1 MKIEGDHPVFFK
13 NPRQQKAQRQENT
26 MPQHPHHR
34 LLINKQDITQIRI
47 DNQPPPATL
56 APGEILLA
64 PNLFSLTTNNV
75 TYAVYGAAMR
85 YWEFF
90 PTDDADWGQV
100 PVWGFANVV
109 ASAVEGI
116 SEGERFYGY
125 FPPASVLRVQAANVG
140 KRGFRDGSAHR
151 QALPAAYNQY
161 LRCDVDPLYTAGSEA
176 FQAIFR
182 PLFITSFT
190 LADFLADN
198 HWFGAQRVVI
208 SSASSKTA
216 YGTGFCIGDAVET
229 MGLTSERHRHFV
241 AGSGCYRRTLTYAQ
255 LDTLDAQVPTLYVD
269 FSGAR
274 ELRSAIHHHC
284 RELKYSCV
292 VGSAQTAVLTGQGSK
307 KQTLPGPA
315 PTFFFAPEQIL
326 KRTAQWGA
334 QTFGEQLGNAW
345 SRFGAHVNDPQR
357 ELLRIVEGHGVD
369 AAQQVFAQLLAGG
382 VKPQAGH
389 VIRL

>member
-1 MKIEGDHPVFFK
+1 
-13 NPRQQKAQRQENT
+13 
-26 MPQHPHHR
+26 MPQHHHHR
-34 LLINKQDITQIRI
+34 LLINKHELTQVRI
-47 DNQPPPATL
+47 DNQPPPTPPSL
-56 APGEILLA
+56 GEVLLV
-64 PNLFSLTTNNV
+64 PDLFSLTTNNV
-75 TYAVYGAAMR
+75 TYAAYGAAMR
-85 YWEFF
+85 YWDFF

-116 SEGERFYGY
+116 SAGERFYGY

-140 KRGFRDGSAHR
+140 KRGFRDGTAHR

-161 LRCDVDPLYTAGSEA
+161 LRCEVDPLYTASSEA
-176 FQAIFR
+176 FQAIYR

-198 HWFGAQRVVI
+198 NWFGAERVVI

-216 YGTGFCIGDAVET
+216 YGTGFCIGDAVDT
-229 MGLTSERHRHFV
+229 IGLTSERNRDFV
-241 AGSGCYRRTLTYAQ
+241 AGSGCYRHTLTYAE
-255 LDTLDAQVPTLYVD
+255 LDTLDAGVPTLYVD
-269 FSGAR
+269 FSGDR

-284 RELKYSCV
+284 RELRYSCV
-292 VGSAQTAVLTGQGSK
+292 VGSAQTVVLPGQAPK

-326 KRTAQWGA
+326 KRTAEWGA

-345 SRFGAHVNDPQR
+345 SRFGAHVNDPNR
-357 ELLRIVEGHGVD
+357 ELLRIVEGRGLD

-382 VKPQAGH
+382 VTPQEGH
-389 VIRL
+389 VIRLPMR

>member
-1 MKIEGDHPVFFK
+1 MLAEKKTK
-13 NPRQQKAQRQENT
+13 NSPHQENT
-26 MPQHPHHR
+26 VPQHPNHR
-34 LLINKQDITQIRI
+34 LLINKQDLTQMRI
-47 DNQPPPATL
+47 ECMAPLTTL
-56 APGEILLA
+56 AAGEILLS
-64 PNLFSLTTNNV
+64 PILFSLTTNNI
-75 TYAVYGAAMR
+75 TYAAYGTAMR
-85 YWEFF
+85 YWDFF
-90 PTDDADWGQV
+90 PTDDADRGQV

-116 SEGERFYGY
+116 REGERFYGY

-140 KRGFRDGSAHR
+140 RRGFRDGTAHR

-161 LRCDVDPLYTAGSEA
+161 LRCDVDPLYTADSEA
-176 FQAIFR
+176 FQAIYR
-182 PLFITSFT
+182 PLFITSLT

-198 HWFGAQRVVI
+198 NWFGAGRVVI

-229 MGLTSERHRHFV
+229 IGLTSERHREFV
-241 AGSGCYRRTLTYAQ
+241 ASSGCYRRTLTYAE
-255 LDTLDAQVPTLYVD
+255 LATLDAQVPTLYVD
-269 FSGAR
+269 FSGDR
-274 ELRSAIHHHC
+274 ELRNAIHHHC

-292 VGSAQTAVLTGQGSK
+292 VGSAQTVVLPGQVPK

-315 PTFFFAPEQIL
+315 PTFFFAPDQII
-326 KRTAQWGA
+326 KRTAEWGA

-345 SRFGAHVNDPQR
+345 SRFGAHVNDPQH
-357 ELLRIVEGHGVD
+357 ELLRIVEGHGLE

-382 VKPQAGH
+382 VTPQEGH

>member
-1 MKIEGDHPVFFK
+1 
-13 NPRQQKAQRQENT
+13 
-26 MPQHPHHR
+26 MPQHPRAR
-34 LLINKQDITQIRI
+34 LLINKQVLTQIRI
-47 DNQPPPATL
+47 VQLTPPSPATL
-56 APGEILLA
+56 APGEVLLA
-64 PNLFSLTTNNV
+64 PDLFSLTTNNV
-75 TYAVYGAAMR
+75 TYAAYGAAMR
-85 YWEFF
+85 YWDFF
-90 PTDDADWGQV
+90 PTGDADWGQV

-109 ASAVEGI
+109 AAAVEGI
-116 SEGERFYGY
+116 REGERFYGY

-140 KRGFRDGSAHR
+140 KRGFRDGTAHR

-161 LRCDVDPLYTAGSEA
+161 VRCDVDPLYTASSEA
-176 FQAIFR
+176 FQAIYR

-198 HWFGAQRVVI
+198 NWFGAQRVVI

-229 MGLTSERHRHFV
+229 IGLTSERNREFV
-241 AGSGCYRRTLTYAQ
+241 AGSGCYRHTLTYAE

-269 FSGAR
+269 FSGDR

-284 RELKYSCV
+284 RELRYSCV
-292 VGSAQTAVLTGQGSK
+292 VGSAQTVVLPGQAPK

-326 KRTAQWGA
+326 KRTAEWGA
-334 QTFGEQLGNAW
+334 QTFGEKLGNAW

-357 ELLRIVEGHGVD
+357 ELLRIVEGRGLD

-382 VKPQAGH
+382 VTPQEGH

>member
-1 MKIEGDHPVFFK
+1 
-13 NPRQQKAQRQENT
+13 
-26 MPQHPHHR
+26 MPQQPHHR
-34 LLINKQDITQIRI
+34 LLINKHDLTQVRI
-47 DNQPPPATL
+47 EDQSPPAPPSPGELIL
-56 APGEILLA
+56 APD
-64 PNLFSLTTNNV
+64 LFSLTTNNI
-75 TYAVYGAAMR
+75 TYAAYGTAMR
-85 YWEFF
+85 YWDFF
-90 PTDDADWGQV
+90 PTGDADWGQV

-116 SEGERFYGY
+116 SVGERFYGY
-125 FPPASVLRVQAANVG
+125 FPPASELRVQAANVG
-140 KRGFRDGSAHR
+140 KRGFRDGTAHR

-161 LRCDVDPLYTAGSEA
+161 LRCDVDPLYSADSEA
-176 FQAIFR
+176 FQAIYR

-198 HWFGAQRVVI
+198 NWFGAERVVI

-229 MGLTSERHRHFV
+229 IGLTSERNRDFV
-241 AGSGCYRRTLTYAQ
+241 AGSGCYRHTLTYSE

-269 FSGAR
+269 FSGDR
-274 ELRSAIHHHC
+274 ELRSAIHHQC

-292 VGSAQTAVLTGQGSK
+292 VGSAQTVVLPK

-315 PTFFFAPEQIL
+315 PMFFFAPDQII
-326 KRTAQWGA
+326 KRTAEWGA
-334 QTFGEQLGNAW
+334 QTFGEQLGDAW

-357 ELLRIVEGHGVD
+357 ELLTIVEGHGLD

-382 VKPQAGH
+382 VTPQEGH

>member
-1 MKIEGDHPVFFK
+1 
-13 NPRQQKAQRQENT
+13 
-26 MPQHPHHR
+26 MPQHPQAR
-34 LLINKQDITQIRI
+34 LLINKTELSQMHIEDLS
-47 DNQPPPATL
+47 PPAAP
-56 APGEILLA
+56 APGEVLLA
-64 PNLFSLTTNNV
+64 PDLFSLTTNNV
-75 TYAVYGAAMR
+75 TYAAYGEAMR
-85 YWEFF
+85 YWDFF
-90 PTDDADWGQV
+90 PTDDAAWGQV

-140 KRGFRDGSAHR
+140 KRGFRDGTAHR

-161 LRCDVDPLYTAGSEA
+161 LRCQVDPLYTTDSEA
-176 FQAIFR
+176 FQAIYR

-198 HWFGAQRVVI
+198 NWFGAKRVVI

-216 YGTGFCIGDAVET
+216 YGTGFCIDDAVDT
-229 MGLTSERHRHFV
+229 IGLTSQRNRDFV
-241 AGSGCYRRTLTYAQ
+241 AGSGCYRHTLTYSE
-255 LDTLDAQVPTLYVD
+255 LDTLDSKVPTLYVD
-269 FSGAR
+269 FSGDR

-284 RELKYSCV
+284 RALKYSCV
-292 VGSAQTAVLTGQGSK
+292 VGSAQTVAMPT

-315 PTFFFAPEQIL
+315 PTFFFAPDQII
-326 KRTAQWGA
+326 KRTAEWGA
-334 QTFGEQLGNAW
+334 QTFTEQLGNAW
-345 SRFGAHVNDPQR
+345 SRFSAHVNDPQR
-357 ELLRIVEGHGVD
+357 ELLKIVEGHGLD

-382 VKPQAGH
+382 ATPQQGH

>member
-1 MKIEGDHPVFFK
+1 
-13 NPRQQKAQRQENT
+13 
-26 MPQHPHHR
+26 MPQQPSAR
-34 LLINKQDITQIRI
+34 LLINKHQLTQMRI
-47 DNQPPPATL
+47 EEQAPPTPP
-56 APGEILLA
+56 APGELLLA

-75 TYAVYGAAMR
+75 TYAAYGAAMR

-90 PTDDADWGQV
+90 PTDDTDWGQV

-140 KRGFRDGSAHR
+140 KRGFRDSAAHR

-161 LRCDVDPLYTAGSEA
+161 LRCEVDPLYTADSEA
-176 FQAIFR
+176 FQAIYR

-198 HWFGAQRVVI
+198 NWYGAERVVI

-229 MGLTSERHRHFV
+229 IGLTSERNRDFV
-241 AGSGCYRRTLTYAQ
+241 AGSGCYRQTLTYSE

-269 FSGAR
+269 FSGDR
-274 ELRSAIHHHC
+274 ELLSAIHHHC
-284 RELKYSCV
+284 RGLTYSCV
-292 VGSAQTAVLTGQGSK
+292 VGSAKTVAMPK

-315 PTFFFAPEQIL
+315 PTFFFAPDQII
-326 KRTAQWGA
+326 KRTAEWGA

-357 ELLRIVEGHGVD
+357 ELLRIVEGRGLD
-369 AAQQVFAQLLAGG
+369 AAQQVFAQSLAGI
-382 VKPQAGH
+382 VSPQDGH

>member
-1 MKIEGDHPVFFK
+1 
-13 NPRQQKAQRQENT
+13 
-26 MPQHPHHR
+26 MPLQPHHR
-34 LLINKQDITQIRI
+34 LLINKQELMRMRI
-47 DNQPPPATL
+47 DEQALPAAL
-56 APGEILLA
+56 SAGEVLLA
-64 PNLFSLTTNNV
+64 PDLFSLTTNNV
-75 TYAVYGAAMR
+75 TYAAYGGAMR

-90 PTDDADWGQV
+90 PTDDTDWGQV

-109 ASAVEGI
+109 ASAAEGI

-125 FPPASVLRVQAANVG
+125 FPPASVLRVQPANVG
-140 KRGFRDGSAHR
+140 NRGFRDSTAHR

-161 LRCDVDPLYTAGSEA
+161 LRCQADPLYTADSEA
-176 FQAIFR
+176 FQAIYR

-198 HWFGAQRVVI
+198 NWFGAERVVI

-229 MGLTSERHRHFV
+229 IGLTSERNRDFV
-241 AGSGCYRRTLTYAQ
+241 ASSGCYRHTLTYAE
-255 LDTLDAQVPTLYVD
+255 LNTLDAQVPTLYVD
-269 FSGAR
+269 FSGDR
-274 ELRSAIHHHC
+274 ELRNAIHHHY

-292 VGSAQTAVLTGQGSK
+292 VGSAQTVAMPK

-315 PTFFFAPEQIL
+315 PTFFFAPDQII
-326 KRTAQWGA
+326 KRTAEWGA
-334 QTFGEQLGNAW
+334 LTFGEQLGNAW

-357 ELLRIVEGHGVD
+357 ELLKIVEGHGLD

-382 VKPQAGH
+382 VAPQEGH

>member
-1 MKIEGDHPVFFK
+1 VP
-13 NPRQQKAQRQENT
+13 QQ
-26 MPQHPHHR
+26 PHHR
-34 LLINKQDITQIRI
+34 LLINKHELTQMRI
-47 DNQPPPATL
+47 DELAPPAAP
-56 APGEILLA
+56 APGEVLLA
-64 PNLFSLTTNNV
+64 PDLFSLTTNNV
-75 TYAVYGAAMR
+75 TYAAYGAAMR

-90 PTDDADWGQV
+90 PTDNADWGQV

-109 ASAVEGI
+109 ASAVDGI
-116 SEGERFYGY
+116 NEGERFYGY

-140 KRGFRDGSAHR
+140 KRGFRDSTAHR

-161 LRCDVDPLYTAGSEA
+161 LRCEVDPLYTADSEA
-176 FQAIFR
+176 FQAIYR

-198 HWFGAQRVVI
+198 NWFGAERVVI

-216 YGTGFCIGDAVET
+216 YGTGFCTGDAVET
-229 MGLTSERHRHFV
+229 IALTSERNRDFV
-241 AGSGCYRRTLTYAQ
+241 AGSGCYRHTLTYSE

-269 FSGAR
+269 FSGDR

-292 VGSAQTAVLTGQGSK
+292 VGSAQTVAMPK

-315 PTFFFAPEQIL
+315 PTFFFAPDQII
-326 KRTAQWGA
+326 KRTVEWGA
-334 QTFGEQLGNAW
+334 QTFGEQLGDAW

-357 ELLRIVEGHGVD
+357 QLLRIIEGHGLD
-369 AAQQVFAQLLAGG
+369 AAQQVFAQLLGG
-382 VKPQAGH
+382 DVAPQEGH
-389 VIRL
+389 VIRLLF

>member
-1 MKIEGDHPVFFK
+1 MKYACRKKDNK
-13 NPRQQKAQRQENT
+13 KSQSQEKP
-26 MPQHPHHR
+26 MIQHPHAR
-34 LLINKQDITQIRI
+34 LLINKQVLTQIRI
-47 DNQPPPATL
+47 VQLTPPSPATL
-56 APGEILLA
+56 APGEVLLA
-64 PNLFSLTTNNV
+64 PDLFSLTTNNI
-75 TYAVYGAAMR
+75 TYAAFGTAMR
-85 YWEFF
+85 YWDFF

-116 SEGERFYGY
+116 REGERFYGY

-140 KRGFRDGSAHR
+140 KRGFRDGTAHR

-161 LRCDVDPLYTAGSEA
+161 VRCDVDPLYTASSEA
-176 FQAIFR
+176 FQAIYR

-198 HWFGAQRVVI
+198 NWFGAERVVI

-229 MGLTSERHRHFV
+229 IGLTSARNRDFV
-241 AGSGCYRRTLTYAQ
+241 AGSGCYRHTLTYAE

-269 FSGAR
+269 FSGDR

-284 RELKYSCV
+284 RELRYSCV
-292 VGSAQTAVLTGQGSK
+292 VGSAQTVVLPGQAPN

-326 KRTAQWGA
+326 KRTAEWGA
-334 QTFGEQLGNAW
+334 QTFGEKLGNAW

-357 ELLRIVEGHGVD
+357 ELLRIVEGRGLD

-382 VKPQAGH
+382 VTPQEGH

>member
-1 MKIEGDHPVFFK
+1 
-13 NPRQQKAQRQENT
+13 
-26 MPQHPHHR
+26 MPQQPHHR
-34 LLINKQDITQIRI
+34 LLVNKHDLTQMRI
-47 DNQPPPATL
+47 DDQAPL
-56 APGEILLA
+56 ASPSAGEVLLT
-64 PNLFSLTTNNV
+64 PDLFSLTTNNV
-75 TYAVYGAAMR
+75 TYAAYGTAMR
-85 YWEFF
+85 YWDFF

-125 FPPASVLRVQAANVG
+125 FPPASMLRVQAANVS
-140 KRGFRDGSAHR
+140 KRGFRDSTAHR

-161 LRCDVDPLYTAGSEA
+161 VRCEVDPLYTADSEA
-176 FQAIFR
+176 FQVIYR

-198 HWFGAQRVVI
+198 HWFGAERVVI

-229 MGLTSERHRHFV
+229 IGLTSERNRDFV
-241 AGSGCYRRTLTYAQ
+241 DGSGCYRRTLTYAE

-269 FSGAR
+269 FSGDR

-284 RELKYSCV
+284 IELKYSCV
-292 VGSAQTAVLTGQGSK
+292 VGSAQTVAMPK

-315 PTFFFAPEQIL
+315 PTFFFAPDQII
-326 KRTAQWGA
+326 KRTAEWGA
-334 QTFGEQLGNAW
+334 QTFGEKLGHAW
-345 SRFGAHVNDPQR
+345 MSFGAHVNDPQR
-357 ELLRIVEGHGVD
+357 ELLRIVEGHGLE
-369 AAQQVFAQLLAGG
+369 AAQQVFAQLLAGA
-382 VKPQAGH
+382 VTPQEGH
-389 VIRL
+389 VIRLPRR